1 MIYDSI
7 YNESE
12 NFVIDDMS
20 NKLICTFTAPDKLD
34 ETLEMIQ
41 KDYTI
46 LYDKIFV
53 LECKSMDEY
62 VCTYNIDL
70 NNLRSLPPNTVQVHR
85 KKETNTLYTI
95 NALNAIIMSL
105 NEGVL
110 DKNFRINWS
119 DYRNCMLLT
128 SNNDPK
134 RINTKLHKIIDLSV
148 DSY

>member
-20 NKLICTFTAPDKLD
+20 NKLICTFTTPENLD
-34 ETLEMIQ
+34 ETLELIQ
-41 KDYTI
+41 RDYTI
-46 LYDKIFV
+46 LYEKIFV
-53 LECKSMDEY
+53 LECKSLGEY

-85 KKETNTLYTI
+85 KKDTNTLYTI
-95 NALNAIIMSL
+95 NALNAIIKSL
-105 NEGVL
+105 NEGKL
-110 DKNFRINWS
+110 DKNFKVDWNH
-119 DYRNCMLLT
+119 YRNCMLLT
-128 SNNDPK
+128 SDSEPK
-134 RINTKLHKIIDLSV
+134 RINTRLHKIIDLSV

>member
-7 YNESE
+7 DNESQ

-20 NKLICTFTAPDKLD
+20 NKLICTVTTPDKLD

-53 LECKSMDEY
+53 RECKSMDEY

>member
-7 YNESE
+7 YNESD

-20 NKLICTFTAPDKLD
+20 NKLICTFTTPDELD
-34 ETLEMIQ
+34 STLEMIQ
-41 KDYTI
+41 RDYTI

-85 KKETNTLYTI
+85 KKDTNTLYTI
-95 NALNAIIMSL
+95 NALNGIIRSL

-110 DKNFRINWS
+110 DKNFKVNWS

-128 SNNDPK
+128 SNNEPK
-134 RINTKLHKIIDLSV
+134 RINTRLHKIIDLTV

>member
-7 YNESE
+7 YNESD

-20 NKLICTFTAPDKLD
+20 NKLICTFTTPDALD

-41 KDYTI
+41 RDYTI
-46 LYDKIFV
+46 LYEKIFV

-95 NALNAIIMSL
+95 NALNSIIISL

-128 SNNDPK
+128 SNNEPK
-134 RINTKLHKIIDLSV
+134 RINTRLHKIIDLSV

>member
-20 NKLICTFTAPDKLD
+20 NKLICTFTTPDELD
-34 ETLEMIQ
+34 ATLEMIQ
-41 KDYTI
+41 RDYTI

-95 NALNAIIMSL
+95 NALNAIIKSL

-128 SNNDPK
+128 SNNEPK
-134 RINTKLHKIIDLSV
+134 RINTRLHKIIDLSV
-148 DSY
+148 GS

>member
-20 NKLICTFTAPDKLD
+20 NKLICTFTTPNNLD
-34 ETLEMIQ
+34 DTLEMIQ
-41 KDYTI
+41 RDYTI

-95 NALNAIIMSL
+95 NALNAIIKSL
-105 NEGVL
+105 NDGVL
-110 DKNFRINWS
+110 DKSYRINWQ

-128 SNNDPK
+128 SNNEPK
-134 RINTKLHKIIDLSV
+134 RINTRLHKIIDLSV
-148 DSY
+148 AS

>member
-20 NKLICTFTAPDKLD
+20 NKLICTFTTPDKLD

-41 KDYTI
+41 RDYTI

-95 NALNAIIMSL
+95 NALNAIIKSL

-110 DKNFRINWS
+110 DKNFRINWP

-128 SNNDPK
+128 SNNEPK
-134 RINTKLHKIIDLSV
+134 RINTRLHKIIDISV
-148 DSY
+148 AS